1 MSLSPRRSL
10 GGAARLRPLVTG
22 AFVVSGATLLYRRL
36 TRRPRAAARRGHLE
50 RAITVSRPAGELHR
64 LAAAPDTLPRILQP
78 YLDASVSEDGRLV
91 HLHAPGALRRTLAW
105 QAQVVDDVPGVRR
118 RWRATDGGAPV
129 EVAVSFRPAPG
140 SWGTEVHLDL
150 ELGAHRLPFTTL
162 PRLALEKV
170 LRNFKALAETGEIPT
185 TRQQP
190 AARAVRD

>member
-129 EVAVSFRPAPG
+129 EVAVSFRPGPG
-140 SWGTEVHLDL
+140 VNDL
-150 ELGAHRLPFTTL
+150 RVENVPDPTILNPHDAIVRVTMSTTCGSDL
-162 PRLALEKV
+162 H
-170 LRNFKALAETGEIPT
+170 FIDG
-185 TRQQP
+185 
-190 AARAVRD
+190 